1 MKLKTENGE
10 YLKDNMET
18 SKKQPL
24 VSVVLPTYNR
34 AHLIVKS
41 IETVLEQSYK
51 NLELIVV
58 DDCSTDNTRQ
68 RVKDIKDSRL
78 KYIKIE
84 RNAGPA
90 YARNKGIKLS
100 GGEYI
105 AFQDDDDRWMRD
117 KLQKQVDVL
126 MSSPESVG
134 IVYTGIYKLIK
145 GKNEY
150 IPSKKNINREG
161 CIFEELLR
169 GNFVPIHALVRRSCF
184 EKVGFFDESMPALE
198 DWDMWLRMAE
208 KYEFFYI
215 REALSVCYS
224 TIDGVSSD
232 WRKIIIARSIVL
244 KKYFRNLAGN
254 KPLLSHH
261 YFRIGKI
268 WSTNGEFYKGCGYL
282 MKAIGIY
289 PCVLYYW
296 KMLIKSFFGI
306 GIKFLTSGKYQP

>member
-1 MKLKTENGE
+1 MGTLQT
-10 YLKDNMET
+10 
-18 SKKQPL
+18 QPL

-58 DDCSTDNTRQ
+58 DDCSTDNTQQ
-68 RVKDIKDSRL
+68 RIGSIKDSRVS
-78 KYIKIE
+78 YIKTE
-84 RNAGPA
+84 KNRGPA
-90 YARNKGIKLS
+90 CARNKGIKLS
-100 GGEYI
+100 KGKYI
-105 AFQDDDDRWMRD
+105 AFQDDDDRWMKY
-117 KLQKQVDVL
+117 KLQKQVEVL
-126 MSSPESVG
+126 MNSPESVG
-134 IVYTGIYKLIK
+134 IVYTGIHKLIK

-169 GNFVPIHALVRRSCF
+169 GNFVPIHALIRRSCF

-215 REALSVCYS
+215 KEALAVCYS

-244 KKYFRNLAGN
+244 KKYFRNMVGN
-254 KPLLSHH
+254 KLLLSHH

-268 WSTNGEFYKGCGYL
+268 WSTNGEFYTGLGYL

-289 PCVLYYW
+289 PCVVYYW
-296 KMLIKSFFGI
+296 KVLIRSFFGI
-306 GIKFLTSGKYQP
+306 IMKLLTSGKYQQ